1 MITDIKIVYNA
12 SQDCFFLC
20 YLLGLTRASCQV
32 DALVVTAPNAILV
45 VLMLSPLLS
54 SSVLVVSAVA
64 TIASH
69 EMPPLES
76 VPQLFPIVISTP
88 QPLAH
93 APIGGS
99 HS

>member
-1 MITDIKIVYNA
+1 
-12 SQDCFFLC
+12 LC

-32 DALVVTAPNAILV
+32 DALVITTPNAIRV
-45 VLMLSPLLS
+45 VLMLSQLLS
-54 SSVLVVSAVA
+54 SSVLVVCAVVV
-64 TIASH
+64 IASH
-69 EMPPLES
+69 KMPPLES